1 MSDRV
6 SKQIKLTDSEFE
18 EVHLMVEASTFNS
31 LKCFLDDALIGFI
44 EEQKTVKK
52 SEFLL
57 AAKSGIYRTVWFD
70 RLVVGAIKVFSDFH
84 DASENAVI
92 FTAVKRRLNNHFEN
106 HNA

>member
-18 EVHLMVEASTFNS
+18 EVQLMVSESSFNS
-31 LKCFLDDALIGFI
+31 LKCFLDDVLTGFI
-44 EEQKTVKK
+44 EEQKTVKN

-57 AAKSGIYRTVWFD
+57 AAKSGKYRTVWFD
-70 RLVVGAIKVFSDFH
+70 SLVVSAIKVFSDFH

-92 FTAVKRRLNNHFEN
+92 FTAVKRRLNIHFEN